1 MAAALFPRQL
11 NLQNPGCLFT
21 ESNMADTSC
30 SLLQET
36 FQPTPPT
43 EHNTASPAILT
54 AVQVNTDNLTS
65 PDQVGKRK
73 RVQHDY
79 RRLSN
84 SGYWD
89 DYKEAKPRRFS
100 DSYTSDSDLS
110 PTAAPR
116 PQRQRRLSLRRE
128 EEGFEYDLTG
138 DLPMNNGCTSSGMN
152 LPKRHR
158 KKRRLSPEAVEKE
171 DAEVQVSL
179 LTPLDSRTPPE
190 CRDKGVNTE
199 EVKKKP
205 KKDRKTEVS
214 PWEGSNMVKSE
225 RFQPK
230 EMCDEYRE
238 ERKHVPSMDVPV
250 VKEEPLDVRKEG
262 EDICVDKERFSHNE
276 RLIRSSTASWDRPL
290 EFANLIHIDTHTN
303 GGASVVH
310 SYSDEIS
317 HLSKDEMDK
326 FAREFLEETFGEES
340 PGAARHVMGIVHG
353 GAAYLPD
360 LLEYFRFQHPG
371 ITVKMQH
378 VNKSD
383 MLTLSME
390 EFHSQVHRTY
400 SAGTY
405 RNGPMLQI
413 SLVGTVDEEVGDYF
427 PDFLDILEENP
438 FLRATT
444 PWGELSFTKMASR
457 DLSNDGPILWV
468 RPGEQMIP
476 TADIPRSPSKQRR
489 RGGNELKNLTYIPR
503 ASEPREVLFEDRT
516 KCHADHVGQGFDRQT
531 TAAVGVLK
539 AVHCGQEAQA
549 DREVKDVVCFHAN
562 SFLDVTERLQLDL
575 HEPPTTQCVQWVDEA
590 KLNQLRRDGVRYS
603 RFRMYDND
611 IYFIPRNIVHQFRT
625 VSACTSIAWHVRLK
639 KYYPESE
646 GSESRSEGSD
656 VEEEGSEGS
665 TGQEE
670 STEAENPQETTA
682 EESYES

>member
-1 MAAALFPRQL
+1 
-11 NLQNPGCLFT
+11 
-21 ESNMADTSC
+21 MADTSC
-30 SLLQET
+30 GLLQES
-36 FQPTPPT
+36 FQPNPPNELT
-43 EHNTASPAILT
+43 TTSPAILT
-54 AVQVNTDNLTS
+54 TVQVNTDNLTS
-65 PDQVGKRK
+65 SDQVGKRK

-128 EEGFEYDLTG
+128 DGDFEYDFTG

-158 KKRRLSPEAVEKE
+158 KKRRLSPEAAQKE

-199 EVKKKP
+199 KTKIKTPQKEH
-205 KKDRKTEVS
+205 KTEVS

-225 RFQPK
+225 MFQPK
-230 EMCDEYRE
+230 EVYNACTKE
-238 ERKHVPSMDVPV
+238 EKTVDVPL
-250 VKEEPLDVRKEG
+250 VKEEPLDAGKEERENACEDKEG
-262 EDICVDKERFSHNE
+262 FSHNE
-276 RLIRSSTASWDRPL
+276 RLVRSSTASWDRPL

-317 HLSKDEMDK
+317 HLSKDEMDR
-326 FAREFLEETFGEES
+326 FVHEFLEETFGEES
-340 PGAARHVMGIVHG
+340 SGTARHVMGIVHG

-383 MLTLSME
+383 MLTLTME
-390 EFHSQVHRTY
+390 EFHRQVHRTY

-427 PDFLDILEENP
+427 PDFLDVLEENP
-438 FLRATT
+438 FLKATT
-444 PWGELSFTKMASR
+444 PWGELSCTKLTSR
-457 DLSNDGPILWV
+457 NLSNDGPILWV

-489 RGGNELKNLTYIPR
+489 RGGNELKNLTYLPR

-516 KCHADHVGQGFDRQT
+516 RCHADHVGQGFDRQT

-549 DREVKDVVCFHAN
+549 DREVKDVVCFHAK

-575 HEPPTTQCVQWVDEA
+575 HEPPTTQCIQWVDDA
-590 KLNQLRRDGVRYS
+590 KLNQLRRDGVRWS

-639 KYYPESE
+639 KYYPQYNTQGSE
-646 GSESRSEGSD
+646 GRSDGSD
-656 VEEEGSEGS
+656 AEEEGSEVTEEGS
-665 TGQEE
+665 EVMTGQEG
-670 STEAENPQETTA
+670 STEAESPEETTA
-682 EESYES
+682 EEESYQS